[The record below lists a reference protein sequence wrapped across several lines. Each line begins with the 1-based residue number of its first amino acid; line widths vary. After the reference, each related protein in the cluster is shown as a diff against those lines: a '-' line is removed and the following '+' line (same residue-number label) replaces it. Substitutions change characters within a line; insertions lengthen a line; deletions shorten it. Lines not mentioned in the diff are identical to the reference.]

1 METFR
6 VQSMIDDVARA
17 KSDLMALALDDSV
30 TPDRLAKCEA
40 AATDLENVV
49 CEIIGTAWIP
59 RDPTELL
66 PAIQSVHKNIQRV
79 QADVAAALDVVL
91 LECKPDELYRAF
103 IALSFSRL
111 LEFQLDVL
119 MTTLAHSMQCSCGCR
134 GFVPEAWAN

>member
-1 METFR
+1 MEAFQ
-6 VQSMIDDVARA
+6 VEQMIADVSRARN
-17 KSDLMALALDDSV
+17 DLAVLAVDDSV
-30 TPDRLAKCEA
+30 TLERFTQCEVA
-40 AATDLENVV
+40 ALNLETVV
-49 CEIIGTAWIP
+49 
-59 RDPTELL
+59 TELL
-66 PAIQSVHKNIQRV
+66 TTAWVPKNSCELAASIVSVHKNIEQV
-79 QADVAAALDVVL
+79 QADIAAALDVVL